1 MLGRVG
7 FEASG
12 AAVADFN
19 FGYRPID
26 GRYPTASP
34 GVYVVGAGDTLQ
46 SIARNAYGDSAL
58 WYRLAEANGLG
69 SNNDL
74 KVGQSLT
81 IPNRVDSQ
89 SNSASTFK
97 PYNPSDV
104 TGSTTPNVEVP
115 QPQGDDDDCGGIGQ
129 IIVVIVVVVIAAVTP
144 QYYSANFKSDECISR
159 ALLSYLD

>member
-89 SNSASTFK
+89 SNSASTSK
-97 PYNPSDV
+97 PYNPGDV